1 MRKNLISVFMAASV
15 LLSFVFSG
23 CGGSVNQESMPAA
36 PGTLQGVAATGM
48 PINGSITLT
57 DTAATPKVKTTMTG
71 ADGSFAFT
79 LGGLTPPFV
88 LTAEWTDSSGKHRLH
103 AIAEAP
109 GTTNINPF
117 SDAVVVAASGEYDSS
132 TVPATLDAVMSSA
145 ISRKHRS
152 VKDRLMRQL
161 APLFA
166 LYGTS
171 DDPVDDHYDANHS
184 GLDALL
190 DDIRI
195 TVSNGTVIVTNKRTG
210 GIIFKAPVD
219 NIDSGTF
226 YPENMPGQPGQVD
239 GAALYA
245 SNCSSCHKALSS
257 STVKGATA
265 AAIQEAIRNDTGD
278 MGSLRNLTALHIQ
291 AIAAAL
297 AGGTTTPPPPVT
309 TDGAALYAGN
319 CSSCHGAMAS
329 STVNTRT
336 ASAITTAIR
345 NNTGGMGSLSG
356 LTSAQITAI
365 ATALAGG
372 VTPPPPAACAYTYS
386 AWGTCQSDSTQL
398 RSVQTTTPAGC
409 SGTPVLTRSC
419 TYVPPPAAC
428 NYTYSAWGTCQSNNT
443 QLRTVQTTTPAS
455 CTGTP
460 VLSQSCMYVP
470 PAIDGAALYTQYC
483 SGCHSNGKKGSSAS
497 SIQTAINSNRG
508 GMGTTALR
516 ALTSAQIAAISAA
529 P

>member
-1 MRKNLISVFMAASV
+1 
-15 LLSFVFSG
+15 
-23 CGGSVNQESMPAA
+23 
-36 PGTLQGVAATGM
+36 
-48 PINGSITLT
+48 
-57 DTAATPKVKTTMTG
+57 
-71 ADGSFAFT
+71 
-79 LGGLTPPFV
+79 
-88 LTAEWTDSSGKHRLH
+88 
-103 AIAEAP
+103 
-109 GTTNINPF
+109 
-117 SDAVVVAASGEYDSS
+117 
-132 TVPATLDAVMSSA
+132 
-145 ISRKHRS
+145 
-152 VKDRLMRQL
+152 
-161 APLFA
+161 
-166 LYGTS
+166 
-171 DDPVDDHYDANHS
+171 
-184 GLDALL
+184 
-190 DDIRI
+190 
-195 TVSNGTVIVTNKRTG
+195 
-210 GIIFKAPVD
+210 
-219 NIDSGTF
+219 
-226 YPENMPGQPGQVD
+226 
-239 GAALYA
+239 
-245 SNCSSCHKALSS
+245 
-257 STVKGATA
+257 
-265 AAIQEAIRNDTGD
+265 
-278 MGSLRNLTALHIQ
+278 
-291 AIAAAL
+291 
-297 AGGTTTPPPPVT
+297 
-309 TDGAALYAGN
+309 
-319 CSSCHGAMAS
+319 
-329 STVNTRT
+329 
-336 ASAITTAIR
+336 
-345 NNTGGMGSLSG
+345 MGSLSG